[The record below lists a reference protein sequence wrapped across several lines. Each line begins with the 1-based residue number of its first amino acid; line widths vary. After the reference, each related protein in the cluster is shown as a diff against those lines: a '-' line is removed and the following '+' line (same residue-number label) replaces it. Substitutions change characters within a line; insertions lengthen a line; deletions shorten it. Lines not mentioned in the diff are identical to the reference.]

1 LKSDGFLRAR
11 KESEITAGSG
21 DRKAGLEPITAQT
34 PTTPAGRIL
43 RFLGLQR
50 TTLGVLGMVVLVGMG
65 ERMSERFLPVYLMA
79 LGGGAISIGLLN
91 GLDNLLSAL
100 YSFPGGYL
108 SDRIGTKRALLV
120 FNLIAMAGFLIVII
134 FPAWQ
139 AVIIGSVL
147 FISWSSISLPATM
160 GLIAAVLPAGKRTMG
175 VSMHSLVNRIPMALG
190 PVLGGFCIAAWG
202 ERDGVRWAFGF
213 ALVFAMVAIALQ
225 QRLLDEPA
233 RERTA
238 AASPA
243 GGASPRILWRRMSP
257 ALKTLL
263 VSDILIRFCEQI
275 THAFVVVWC
284 MKMIAQ
290 PVSAV
295 QFGLLT
301 SIEMATAVL
310 IYIPVAWLAD
320 RGSKKP
326 FVAVTFVLFTC
337 FPLLLMFC
345 QSMEWLIPAFV
356 VRGLKEF
363 GEPTRKALIVAL
375 SPEENKAGMFGL
387 YYLIRDIV
395 VSVAAFGGAF
405 LWEISPQA
413 NFLGAFF
420 FGVLGTVYYALWGS
434 DERSLSRSRAI

>member
-1 LKSDGFLRAR
+1 MPAD
-11 KESEITAGSG
+11 
-21 DRKAGLEPITAQT
+21 P
-34 PTTPAGRIL
+34 PTTPSRRIL
-43 RFLGLQR
+43 HFLGLR
-50 TTLGVLGMVVLVGMG
+50 RSTIGVLGMVVLVGMG

-79 LGGGAISIGLLN
+79 LGGGAVSIGLLN

-120 FNLIAMAGFLIVII
+120 FNLIAMAGFLVVIVV
-134 FPAWQ
+134 PAWQ
-139 AVIIGSVL
+139 AVIAGSVL

-160 GLIAAVLPAGKRTMG
+160 GLIARVLPAGKRTMG

-213 ALVFAMVAIALQ
+213 ALAFAVLAIALQ

-233 RERTA
+233 GEPSGA
-238 AASPA
+238 AAPSTAVRSPL
-243 GGASPRILWRRMSP
+243 SLWRMMRP
-257 ALKTLL
+257 ALKNLL
-263 VSDILIRFCEQI
+263 ISDILIRFCEQI

-284 MKMIAQ
+284 MKVIAQ

-301 SIEMATAVL
+301 TIEMATAVL

-326 FVAVTFVLFTC
+326 FVFITFVLFTC
-337 FPLLLMFC
+337 FPLLLLFC
-345 QSMEWLIPAFV
+345 QSIEWLIPAFI

-363 GEPTRKALIVAL
+363 GEPTRKALIVELA
-375 SPEENKAGMFGL
+375 PDAHKAGMFGL
-387 YYLIRDIV
+387 YYLIRDII

-405 LWEISPQA
+405 LWEFSPQA
-413 NFLGAFF
+413 NFLGAFA
-420 FGVLGTVYYALWGS
+420 FGVLGTIYYAVRGT
-434 DERSLSRSRAI
+434 DERSLKPSAVRAGSPSG

>member
-1 LKSDGFLRAR
+1 MAAD
-11 KESEITAGSG
+11 
-21 DRKAGLEPITAQT
+21 P
-34 PTTPAGRIL
+34 PTTLPGRIL
-43 RFLGLQR
+43 HFLGLQR
-50 TTLGVLGMVVLVGMG
+50 STLGVLSMVVLVGMG
-65 ERMSERFLPVYLMA
+65 ERMSERFLPVYLIA

-108 SDRIGTKRALLV
+108 SDRLGTKRALLV
-120 FNLIAMAGFLIVII
+120 FNLVAMAGFLIVIVV
-134 FPAWQ
+134 PAWQ
-139 AVIIGSVL
+139 AVIAGSVL
-147 FISWSSISLPATM
+147 FISWSSVSLPATM
-160 GLIAAVLPAGKRTMG
+160 GLIARVLPAEKRTMG

-190 PVLGGFCIAAWG
+190 PVLGGLCIAAWG

-213 ALVFAMVAIALQ
+213 ALAFAVLAIGLQ
-225 QRLLDEPA
+225 QKLLDEPPKQKTDA
-233 RERTA
+233 SA
-238 AASPA
+238 AASN
-243 GGASPRILWRRMSP
+243 PRALWRLMSP
-257 ALKTLL
+257 ALKNLL
-263 VSDILIRFCEQI
+263 IADILIRFCEQI

-284 MKMIAQ
+284 MKVIAQ

-326 FVAVTFVLFTC
+326 FVFITFVLFTG

-345 QSMEWLIPAFV
+345 QNMEWLIPAFV

-375 SPEENKAGMFGL
+375 APAAHRAGMFGL
-387 YYLIRDIV
+387 YYLIRDII

-405 LWEISPQA
+405 LWEFSPQA
-413 NFLGAFF
+413 NFIGAFAC
-420 FGVLGTVYYALWGS
+420 GLLGTLYYALRGS
-434 DERSLSRSRAI
+434 DERSLQPVLDSARSRLI

>member
-1 LKSDGFLRAR
+1 MA
-11 KESEITAGSG
+11 AV
-21 DRKAGLEPITAQT
+21 P
-34 PTTPAGRIL
+34 PTTRPGRIL
-43 RFLGLQR
+43 HFLGLQR
-50 TTLGVLGMVVLVGMG
+50 STLGVLGMVVLVGMG
-65 ERMSERFLPVYLMA
+65 ERMSERFLPVYLIA
-79 LGGGAISIGLLN
+79 LGGGALSIGLLN

-108 SDRIGTKRALLV
+108 ADRIGTKRALLV
-120 FNLIAMAGFLIVII
+120 FNLVAMAGFLVVIV

-139 AVIIGSVL
+139 AVIAGSVL

-160 GLIAAVLPAGKRTMG
+160 GLIARVLPAAKRTMG

-190 PVLGGFCIAAWG
+190 PVLGGLCIAAWG

-213 ALVFAMVAIALQ
+213 ALGFAVLAIGLQ

-233 RERTA
+233 AERMA
-238 AASPA
+238 AAPGA
-243 GGASPRILWRRMSP
+243 GGASPRALWRRMSP
-257 ALKTLL
+257 ALRTLL

-275 THAFVVVWC
+275 SHAFVVVWC

-301 SIEMATAVL
+301 SIEMATAILV
-310 IYIPVAWLAD
+310 YIPVAWLAD

-326 FVAVTFVLFTC
+326 FVAATFVLFTC

-345 QSMEWLIPAFV
+345 QSMYWLIPAFV

-363 GEPTRKALIVAL
+363 GEPTRKALIVEL
-375 SPEENKAGMFGL
+375 SPENCKAGMFGL
-387 YYLIRDIV
+387 YYLIRDLV
-395 VSVAAFGGAF
+395 VSAAAFGGAF
-405 LWEISPQA
+405 LWEVSPQA
-413 NFLGAFF
+413 NFIGAFF
-420 FGVLGTVYYALWGS
+420 FGAIGTIYYAIRGT
-434 DERSLSRSRAI
+434 DEGN